1 MSRGDPAAQSDA
13 DSRRAADVQGVA
25 LGYEPPP
32 DDRGDGRVWI
42 PAGGSHCVGGLGS
55 TQRAELLAAI
65 LEQRPERRAIR
76 PERRATSPER
86 RAKLVLLGAELDG
99 LDLAE
104 RAALRARVAFLP
116 AGGGLLSNLNA
127 WENIVLPLGFHHPKR
142 LRGAAAQAHGLL
154 TELRADPHLLLPKL
168 PERMSPYE
176 KKLTGYVRILMEK
189 PELLLVEDLR
199 SGLDSAEQAQ
209 VTGFPAAYLA
219 ICPGGTFVQLDGTPE
234 V

>member
-1 MSRGDPAAQSDA
+1 MSRGDPGAPSDT
-13 DSRRAADVQGVA
+13 DSRRAADAQGVA
-25 LGYEPPP
+25 LGYEPPG

-42 PAGGSHCVGGLGS
+42 PAGGSHRLGGLGIY
-55 TQRAELLAAI
+55 QKARLLAAV
-65 LEQRPERRAIR
+65 LGQGPERRA
-76 PERRATSPER
+76 ERFATSPER
-86 RAKLVLLGAELDG
+86 RAKLVLLGAEFDRLEP
-99 LDLAE
+99 AE

-116 AGGGLLSNLNA
+116 ASGGLLSSLNA
-127 WENIVLPLGFHHPKR
+127 WENIVLPIGFHHPKR
-142 LRGAAAQAHGLL
+142 LRGAAAQVHGLL
-154 TELRADPHLLLPKL
+154 TELRADPHVLLPKL

-199 SGLDSAEQAQ
+199 SGLDPTERAQ

-219 ICPGGTFVQLDGTPE
+219 SCPGGTFVQLDGTPE